1 MNLNL
6 FTNKK
11 VMGKTFL
18 YMISAALLA
27 VSCNTVRIQE
37 PVQYGTLAVSL
48 SGDPVIEVVSKADE
62 TLTSAQAAGYNVA
75 VYTSADCSGTPVVGP
90 VRYSELTSPVVLPAA
105 TYYVWAE
112 SCTAA
117 EAEAG
122 NGTMRFEGVSEA
134 VEVTPGFASTAT
146 VGCTVAN
153 AVVTVNFDDSVDG
166 KITDLKVTL
175 VRETPSRSVE
185 VAYSDDAKQQV
196 WFNAESTVRYTISGT
211 SAITGQPLSGDGCTG
226 ILPVLKA
233 RNNVQLNV
241 RVASTDGKLT
251 VSADIETSVPE
262 TTVNPEG
269 FNPYN

>member
-1 MNLNL
+1 MR
-6 FTNKK
+6 
-11 VMGKTFL
+11 KTFL

-27 VSCNTVRIQE
+27 VSCNTVRIEE

-48 SGDPVIEVVSKADE
+48 SGDPVIEVVSKATE
-62 TLTSAQAAGYNVA
+62 TLTPAKAANYNVA
-75 VYTSADCSGTPVVGP
+75 VYTSADCSGDPVEGTAKK
-90 VRYSELTSPVVLPAA
+90 YSEMTSPVVLPAA

-112 SCTAA
+112 SCTPDDA
-117 EAEAG
+117 ESG
-122 NGTMRFEGVSEA
+122 MDGMGVMRFEGVSQA
-134 VEVTPGFASTAT
+134 VEVKPGFASTAT

-153 AVVTVNFDDSVDG
+153 AVVTVNFDDSVHG
-166 KITDLKVTL
+166 KIDNLMVTL

-185 VAYSDDAKQQV
+185 VAYSDDAKQQQV
-196 WFNAESTVRYTISGT
+196 WFNAGSTLRYTISGT
-211 SAITGQPLSGDGCTG
+211 SAITGQALSGEGCTG
-226 ILPVLKA
+226 DLPPLEA